1 MTTSNKTDIIIFG
14 GQSNMQGQ
22 SEVLTECEVVEG
34 ALEYRFLTDTLK
46 PLCNP
51 VGEDIRYDGS
61 AGYRFDDGVMLGEWV
76 ADHVLASACYG
87 HTNLVPSFVRAYIK
101 ETGKNV
107 IAVPAAKGSTNI
119 ESWLPSSPGYRALA
133 SKAAAAIK
141 KASETYDIE
150 RIYIVWLQGES
161 DAIESVSKAC
171 YKERL
176 MTVAE
181 SLKADLGIERFGVIR
196 VGRYNFDKR
205 DDEIISA
212 QDEICRESPLF
223 LMLTDI
229 ATTLNEDATM
239 MNPYVPG
246 HYSALGLETLGT
258 AAGTALGKH
267 RAE

>member
-119 ESWLPSSPGYRALA
+119 ESWLPSSPG
-133 SKAAAAIK
+133 
-141 KASETYDIE
+141 
-150 RIYIVWLQGES
+150 
-161 DAIESVSKAC
+161 
-171 YKERL
+171 
-176 MTVAE
+176 
-181 SLKADLGIERFGVIR
+181 
-196 VGRYNFDKR
+196 
-205 DDEIISA
+205 
-212 QDEICRESPLF
+212 
-223 LMLTDI
+223 
-229 ATTLNEDATM
+229 
-239 MNPYVPG
+239 
-246 HYSALGLETLGT
+246 
-258 AAGTALGKH
+258 
-267 RAE
+267 